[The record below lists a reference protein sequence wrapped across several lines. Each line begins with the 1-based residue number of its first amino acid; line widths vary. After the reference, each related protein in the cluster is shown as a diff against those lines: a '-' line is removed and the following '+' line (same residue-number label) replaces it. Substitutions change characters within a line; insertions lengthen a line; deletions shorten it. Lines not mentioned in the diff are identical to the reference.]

1 MVLFASLGC
10 PVEAPALELVPFC
23 PQVSRTKLPFAIL
36 CSSPFLLPFLSSLLP
51 DMCKLGWAQVEEP
64 FKQLIKTIKSWKLTL
79 GNDCAIVLLDFLRK
93 KKVRKLGCLTTDFSG
108 FSIQASKF
116 GTWEL
121 LSFYLEKK
129 EFEVLPKPRVILQL
143 FLPEP
148 LKKQEARSLDLGEGG
163 SLLLSLCEGRGAC
176 KGWGSSTFQP
186 WNESLRHSWMT
197 GSGRWRKTPKIH
209 LVKRSRYS
217 KHISKTKT
225 QK

>member
-93 KKVRKLGCLTTDFSG
+93 KK
-108 FSIQASKF
+108 
-116 GTWEL
+116 
-121 LSFYLEKK
+121 LE
-129 EFEVLPKPRVILQL
+129 
-143 FLPEP
+143 
-148 LKKQEARSLDLGEGG
+148 SLAV
-163 SLLLSLCEGRGAC
+163 LLLISRGSPYKLLNLELENYWASTWKKKNLKSC
-176 KGWGSSTFQP
+176 QSPESFSSSFSQSP
-186 WNESLRHSWMT
+186 WRS
-197 GSGRWRKTPKIH
+197 
-209 LVKRSRYS
+209 KRPGL
-217 KHISKTKT
+217 
-225 QK
+225 